1 MSNML
6 ELIKAKAV
14 PAAVLRSAARGA
26 LSVPAAEMLEILVYL
41 TRNSPVSDEAA
52 ITLVQWDESSA
63 MAVLSS
69 SDAPQEVLDYF
80 WSPRNRRLRL
90 MPALLENPRI
100 SEESIAEIAGKASA
114 ELANLMLASPR
125 VRSSPAIMKLLR
137 GNPHV
142 SAERVAEPP
151 GSPVPAEITG
161 SGPQPPGSPVRAGV
175 ARDGVE
181 VPSAAT
187 PEESHSPKLDSEAAH
202 QAWEQEHA
210 AEIASEEGRQFEL
223 TTAPDEPEQPATPET
238 LPVQSAASQPQPVKT
253 IPRLEPEQLSTL
265 TRISRM
271 NVAERVK
278 QAFIGNKE
286 ERLILI
292 RDGARV
298 VQNAVLAS
306 PKITEPEVETF
317 ASAKNVEE
325 NVLRE
330 IAHNRRFI
338 KNYAVQ
344 RNLVNNPKC
353 PVEISLALV
362 KNLLVYDLK
371 TLRHSKGVPDV
382 IRRVADNLYREKM
395 SPHDK

>member
-1 MSNML
+1 ML

-14 PAAVLRSAARGA
+14 PAAVLRSAAKGA

-41 TRNSPVSDEAA
+41 TGNSPVRNEAA
-52 ITLVQWDESSA
+52 ITLAQWDEASA
-63 MAVLSS
+63 IAVLSS
-69 SDAPQEVLDYF
+69 GDAPQAVLDYF

-100 SEESIAEIAGKASA
+100 AEESIAEIAGTASA

-125 VRSSPAIMKLLR
+125 VSSSPAIMKALQE
-137 GNPHV
+137 NPHL
-142 SAERVAEPP
+142 SAPEPGETAP
-151 GSPVPAEITG
+151 PSEPATHDD
-161 SGPQPPGSPVRAGV
+161 P
-175 ARDGVE
+175 
-181 VPSAAT
+181 
-187 PEESHSPKLDSEAAH
+187 HAAH
-202 QAWEQEHA
+202 QAWQQEHA
-210 AEIASEEGRQFEL
+210 AEIAGEEGKEFEL
-223 TTAPDEPEQPATPET
+223 TAEPDEPEETAAPEAQ
-238 LPVQSAASQPQPVKT
+238 PVQSAASQPQPART

-265 TRISRM
+265 TKISRM
-271 NVAERVK
+271 KVADRVK
-278 QAFIGNKE
+278 QAFIGNRE

-317 ASAKNVEE
+317 ASAKNVQE

-330 IAHNRRFI
+330 IARNRRFM
-338 KNYAVQ
+338 KNYAVR

-353 PVEISLALV
+353 PLEISLALV

-382 IRRVADNLYREKM
+382 IRKVAANLYKEKM